1 MNNSTPIVP
10 LRAGC
15 SKTDLARAY
24 FPNTPNDETA
34 RRNLSRWIR
43 MNPEIVERLAA
54 AGYRT
59 RQHIFTPQQL
69 RIIYDVLGDPGE

>member
-1 MNNSTPIVP
+1 
-10 LRAGC
+10 
-15 SKTDLARAY
+15 
-24 FPNTPNDETA
+24 
-34 RRNLSRWIR
+34 

-69 RIIYDVLGDPGE
+69 RIIYDVLGEPGE